1 MKHFYLIFV
10 ALMLTIGVKAFL
22 TLHPSALT
30 ELSKIER
37 FGLRHHKFTDLKNEL
52 LMSGTKA
59 HKAKLVKLVK
69 NGKKKEFD
77 SEKKH
82 LNIYKEFL
90 IGQLKTKFFKD
101 FHTRRY

>member
-1 MKHFYLIFV
+1 MKHFYLILI
-10 ALMLTIGVKAFL
+10 ALMLAFGGVKAFL
-22 TLHPSALT
+22 KLHPSAIT

-52 LMSGTKA
+52 LSRPKV
-59 HKAKLVKLVK
+59 HKAKLMTVVK

-77 SEKKH
+77 SDMKR

-90 IGQLKTKFFKD
+90 LGQLKTNFFKD